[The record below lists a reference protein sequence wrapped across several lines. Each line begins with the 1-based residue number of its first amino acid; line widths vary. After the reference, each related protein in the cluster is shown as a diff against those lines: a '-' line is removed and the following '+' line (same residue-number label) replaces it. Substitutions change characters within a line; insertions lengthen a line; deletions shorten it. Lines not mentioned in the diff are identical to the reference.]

1 MHGPG
6 LPGPGTLDPGPRGA
20 RRSRGAAGILAGV
33 LAGIVAAALTG
44 CSGSDDAPVATPT
57 AASAT
62 PTLTPTATA
71 GPAAPTTT
79 PPKKGAPALAPS
91 GAPSVAVSF
100 APPVKAG
107 VPAPLTDTVKVTAGR
122 IRTITVGANG
132 PGEVAGP
139 AVAVPLTV
147 RNGSARAFDL
157 NGLAVNVT
165 YHGGTPA
172 NQTTAGPTE
181 LLSGSLKPGAEKTGT
196 YVFTVPRKYAA
207 GVRIQVSSDE
217 SPTIV
222 QFDR

>member
-1 MHGPG
+1 MHYSGHGHVASGPAARG
-6 LPGPGTLDPGPRGA
+6 GRLPA
-20 RRSRGAAGILAGV
+20 RMLMLAGV
-33 LAGIVAAALTG
+33 VVAALTG
-44 CSGSDDAPVATPT
+44 CSGSDDGATATAT

-71 GPAAPTTT
+71 GPAAPTTPATT
-79 PPKKGAPALAPS
+79 PPTKGGPALAPS
-91 GAPSVAVSF
+91 GAPSVAVSL

-107 VPAPLTDTVKVTAGR
+107 VPAPLTPTVKVTTGR

-139 AVAVPLTV
+139 AVAIPLSV
-147 RNGSARAFDL
+147 RNGSSQAFNL

-165 YHGGTPA
+165 YHDGTPA
-172 NQTTAGPTE
+172 NQTTAGPVK
-181 LLSGSLKPGAEKTGT
+181 LLTGSLKPGAQKTGT
-196 YVFTVPRKYAA
+196 YVFTVPKKYAA
-207 GVRIQVSSDE
+207 DVRIQVSSDQ